1 MVNKYCLTLKKYLM
15 LTKRGKSMDNYHK
28 IFDFVEKELA
38 TDNSGHGIQHAK
50 RVFNNAK
57 KIIAKEGGNQK
68 VILTSAL
75 IHDTIDRK
83 LFEDVEQRI
92 KIVENFLNKNKYNE
106 DEIGEII
113 FIISSISWNNGENKK
128 LETLN
133 AQIVRDADRLD
144 AIGAVGIIRTI
155 EYGNSKQRKF
165 YDEENLKSN
174 NNCYEFNK
182 ISNSTLSHFYEKLL
196 LLKDRLHTKTAKS
209 IAEERHTLMINFLDE
224 FYKEL

>member
-1 MVNKYCLTLKKYLM
+1 M

-83 LFEDVEQRI
+83 LFEDVKQRI

-196 LLKDRLHTKTAKS
+196 LLKDRLHTKTAKN